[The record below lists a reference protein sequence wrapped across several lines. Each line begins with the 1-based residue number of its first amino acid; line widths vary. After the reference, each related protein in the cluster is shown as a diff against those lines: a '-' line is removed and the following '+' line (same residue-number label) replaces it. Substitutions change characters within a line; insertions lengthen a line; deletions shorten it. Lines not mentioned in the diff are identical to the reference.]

1 MVKSMGRKDIIT
13 KEYMEDTEV
22 FADVFNHM
30 IYKGEK
36 VIDPKNL
43 KELDTANV
51 IIPYGANGAEV
62 PYQKYRDVFKILCA
76 MEDENAVYLLLGVE
90 NQSNVHYAM
99 PVKNMVYDSLEYA
112 AQVQKAEASHKKARK
127 EKEPKEKKPD
137 SAEFL
142 SGFYRE
148 DRLLPIITVV
158 VYFGADSWDAPRSL
172 HEMLIVQDESILSL
186 VPDYRINLIAPGEMS
201 EEELEH
207 FTSNFRE
214 VMQFIKYS
222 KDTEK
227 LSQLVEENT
236 AFETMDR
243 KAVRVMEEMTG
254 MKIEKEVEEEKVNV
268 CKAIQ
273 GIEERGRAAG
283 RSEGIQIG
291 AEHEQRLTKSLLKD
305 NRIDDL
311 KRALDDPAFRQ
322 KLLEEYG
329 ID

>member
-1 MVKSMGRKDIIT
+1 MGRKDIIT

-51 IIPYGANGAEV
+51 IIPYGADGAEV

-127 EKEPKEKKPD
+127 EKDPKEKKPD

-148 DRLLPIITVV
+148 DRLIPIITVV
-158 VYFGADSWDAPRSL
+158 VYFGADSWDAP
-172 HEMLIVQDESILSL
+172 
-186 VPDYRINLIAPGEMS
+186 
-201 EEELEH
+201 
-207 FTSNFRE
+207 
-214 VMQFIKYS
+214 
-222 KDTEK
+222 
-227 LSQLVEENT
+227 
-236 AFETMDR
+236 
-243 KAVRVMEEMTG
+243 
-254 MKIEKEVEEEKVNV
+254 
-268 CKAIQ
+268 
-273 GIEERGRAAG
+273 
-283 RSEGIQIG
+283 
-291 AEHEQRLTKSLLKD
+291 KSFM
-305 NRIDDL
+305 RC
-311 KRALDDPAFRQ
+311 
-322 KLLEEYG
+322 
-329 ID
+329 

>member
-1 MVKSMGRKDIIT
+1 
-13 KEYMEDTEV
+13 
-22 FADVFNHM
+22 
-30 IYKGEK
+30 
-36 VIDPKNL
+36 
-43 KELDTANV
+43 
-51 IIPYGANGAEV
+51 
-62 PYQKYRDVFKILCA
+62 

-112 AQVQKAEASHKKARK
+112 AQVQKAEASHKKAWK
-127 EKEPKEKKPD
+127 EKNPKEKKPD
-137 SAEFL
+137 YAEFL

-148 DRLLPIITVV
+148 DRLLPITTVV

-172 HEMLIVQDESILSL
+172 HEMLVVQDKKILAL
-186 VPDYRINLIAPGEMS
+186 VPDYKINLIAPGEMS

-222 KDTEK
+222 VDGEK
-227 LSQLVEENT
+227 LDRFVNTNASFENV
-236 AFETMDR
+236 DR

-254 MKIEKEVEEEKVNV
+254 MKIERKEEEETVNG
-268 CKAIQ
+268 CQ
-273 GIEERGRAAG
+273 GLRDLQEKGRAAG

-291 AEHEQRLTKSLLKD
+291 AELEQRLTKALLKD

-329 ID
+329 IN

>member
-1 MVKSMGRKDIIT
+1 MGRKDIIT

-51 IIPYGANGAEV
+51 IIPYGADGAEV

-172 HEMLIVQDESILSL
+172 HEMLVVQDKNILSL

-201 EEELEH
+201 EDELEER
-207 FTSNFRE
+207 FVNA
-214 VMQFIKYS
+214 
-222 KDTEK
+222 
-227 LSQLVEENT
+227 NA
-236 AFETMDR
+236 AFENVDR

-254 MKIEKEVEEEKVNV
+254 MKIERKEEEETVNV
-268 CKAIQ
+268 CKGLRDLQ
-273 GIEERGRAAG
+273 EKGRV
-283 RSEGIQIG
+283 EGIQIG
-291 AEHEQRLTKSLLKD
+291 AEHEQRLTKALLND

-311 KRALDDPAFRQ
+311 KRALEDPAFRQ

>member
-1 MVKSMGRKDIIT
+1 MGRKDVIT

-51 IIPYGANGAEV
+51 VIPYGADGAEV
-62 PYQKYRDVFKILCA
+62 PYQKYRDVFKILCV

-112 AQVQKAEASHKKARK
+112 AQVQKAEASHKKAWK
-127 EKEPKEKKPD
+127 EKNPKEKKPD
-137 SAEFL
+137 YAEFL

-148 DRLLPIITVV
+148 DRLLPITTVV

-172 HEMLIVQDESILSL
+172 HETLVVQDKKILAL
-186 VPDYRINLIAPGEMS
+186 VPDYKINLIAPGEMS

-222 KDTEK
+222 VDGEK
-227 LSQLVEENT
+227 LDRFVNTNASFENV
-236 AFETMDR
+236 DR

-254 MKIEKEVEEEKVNV
+254 MKIERKEEEETVNV
-268 CKAIQ
+268 CKGLRDLQ
-273 GIEERGRAAG
+273 EKGRAAG

-291 AEHEQRLTKSLLKD
+291 AELEQRLTKALLKD

-329 ID
+329 IN